1 MAAQQFLKLL
11 EQFVANRDQIE
22 KELEGW
28 IFSTVSR
35 KRGRKLIE
43 YQESMPP
50 ESVPKVRQS
59 DLVENLIETYFPNVK
74 GNRAIT
80 NMLQDAFVLAVSKTP
95 LPTQK
100 QKKESLLKLY
110 LNIFELLQ
118 PLLEKFYLN
127 RASLASISTSWRK
140 PLKAM
145 YGVGSEI
152 YTESIYKLGITR
164 EESIKMKTDY
174 KKSVRKSVRESDK
187 APKFTLE
194 EVYDAIDKTA
204 ASDNPLDNIIAVQLA
219 CGSRLIEVI
228 KISDFVAVEDPTMI
242 QIEKV
247 AKDKGDDVEER
258 VFLRPVIRISAEKV
272 IEMVEKIR
280 SMHNFQQM
288 SNATATSKV
297 ISGVNKGIKQYFKQ
311 DITSHKCRYLYASVA
326 WQLYGKGVPQAEY
339 IRALYGHRSADT
351 TLTYLQYA
359 VHVPGFKLPEDLLVK
374 VDELQLDTV
383 AIKKE
388 QTVLKGDV
396 QDIKKNINRDIADR
410 SMIPVRFPEFVNP
423 KRLRLSTDAKLQLL
437 RELDRSFND
446 SGQRMTQ
453 KDAKRYGFGSS
464 IIQTYWHGRPE
475 NFG

>member
-1 MAAQQFLKLL
+1 MSAPQFLKLL
-11 EQFVANRDQIE
+11 EQVVENRDQVE
-22 KELEGW
+22 KELDGW
-28 IFSTVSR
+28 IFSTVTR
-35 KRGRKLIE
+35 KRGRKLVE

-50 ESVPKVRQS
+50 EQTPKMKHS
-59 DLVENLIETYFPNVK
+59 DLIESLIETYFPNVK
-74 GNRAIT
+74 ISRGTSNVLRA
-80 NMLQDAFVLAVSKTP
+80 AFISAVGKTP
-95 LPTQK
+95 LPTQR
-100 QKKESLLKLY
+100 QKRELLLKLY

-118 PLLEKFYLN
+118 PLLEKLYPN
-127 RASLASISTSWRK
+127 RATLASISTSWRK

-145 YGVGSEI
+145 YGENSEI
-152 YTESIYKLGITR
+152 YVESIYKLGITR

-194 EVYDAIDKTA
+194 EVYHAIDKSA
-204 ASDNPLDNIIAVQLA
+204 VSDNPLDNIIAVQLA

-228 KISDFVAVEDPTMI
+228 KISDFVPAEDPTMI

-288 SNATATSKV
+288 SNSVATSKV

-351 TLTYLQYA
+351 TLTYLQYV
-359 VHVPGFKLPEDLLVK
+359 VHVPGFKLPEDLLTK
-374 VDELQLDTV
+374 VDELQIDTA

-388 QTVLKGDV
+388 QIALKGDV

-423 KRLRLSTDAKLQLL
+423 KRLRLSTAAKLQLL

>member
-1 MAAQQFLKLL
+1 MSASQFLKLL
-11 EQFVANRDQIE
+11 EQVVENRDQVE

-28 IFSTVSR
+28 IFSTVTR
-35 KRGRKLIE
+35 KRGRKLVE

-50 ESVPKVRQS
+50 VEPPKMKHS
-59 DLVENLIETYFPNVK
+59 DLVESLIETHFPDVK
-74 GNRAIT
+74 SSRAT
-80 NMLQDAFVLAVSKTP
+80 ANMLRAAFISAVGKTP
-95 LPTQK
+95 AQASRAEK
-100 QKKESLLKLY
+100 LKLY
-110 LNIFELLQ
+110 LRIFELLQ

-145 YGVGSEI
+145 YGENSEI
-152 YTESIYKLGITR
+152 YVESIYKLGITR

-194 EVYDAIDKTA
+194 EVYDAIDKSA

-228 KISDFVAVEDPTMI
+228 KISDFVPAEDPNMI

-258 VFLRPVIRISAEKV
+258 VFLRPVIRISAEEV

-288 SNATATSKV
+288 SNSVATSKV

-311 DITSHKCRYLYASVA
+311 DITSHKCRYLYASLA

-339 IRALYGHRSADT
+339 IRALYGHKSADT

-359 VHVPGFKLPEDLLVK
+359 VHVPGFKLPEDLLTK
-374 VDELQLDTV
+374 VDELQIDTA

-388 QTVLKGDV
+388 QTVLKSDV

-410 SMIPVRFPEFVNP
+410 SMIPVRFPEYVNP

-437 RELDRSFND
+437 RELDRSIND
-446 SGQRMTQ
+446 SGSRMTQ
-453 KDAKRYGFGSS
+453 KDAKRYGFGSDVV
-464 IIQTYWHGRPE
+464 QKYWHGRPE